1 MKSQYSTYPRSRLPI
16 SLINLNLCLACLFVA
31 SSGISQDTLFTNY
44 PGSSKKWEKI
54 YHGANLLAE
63 NIYHDNGA
71 QWMTVRYDQPSDEK
85 WKWYYDNGS
94 PYFEA
99 TIVHDELQGL
109 YSIWYENGQL
119 AERIEF
125 KDNLENGVGL
135 FYYPSGQLAMQ
146 GLYKNGA
153 MTGDWQFFDP
163 EGRPA
168 HGAWQWVFAASAEN
182 IRIQGVLEH
191 GIPVGTWQYK
201 STANQGR
208 ANQLRFTKSY

>member
-1 MKSQYSTYPRSRLPI
+1 MKSQHSEDPRLLLPF
-16 SLINLNLCLACLFVA
+16 SMVTLILMFACLFFA
-31 SSGISQDTLFTNY
+31 NSSISQDTLFTNY

-54 YHGANLLAE
+54 YDGANLQAE

-85 WKWYYDNGS
+85 WKWYYDNGN

-99 TIVHDELQGL
+99 TIIQDELQGI

-135 FYYPSGQLAMQ
+135 FYYPTGQLAMQ
-146 GLYKNGA
+146 GLYENGK
-153 MTGDWQFFDP
+153 MTGQWQFFDV

-168 HGAWQWVFAASAEN
+168 RGAWKWVFAASQN
-182 IRIQGVLEH
+182 HIRVQGELTN
-191 GIPVGTWQYK
+191 GTPVGTWKYK

-208 ANQLRFTKSY
+208 ANQLCFTQTY